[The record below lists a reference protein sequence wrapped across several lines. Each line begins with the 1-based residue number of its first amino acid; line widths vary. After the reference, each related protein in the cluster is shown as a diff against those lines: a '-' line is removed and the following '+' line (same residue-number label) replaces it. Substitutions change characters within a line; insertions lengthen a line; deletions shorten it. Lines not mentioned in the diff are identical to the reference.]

1 MFERGRLPE
10 LDLPSFDGDGLSG
23 TTGTSAVGPQ
33 LTGAD
38 EKGPETES
46 APFVLNSVLPVV
58 PARLVKR
65 ILKGTWRSYFR
76 TTWRLRGGE
85 LGQSW
90 RRGRAEPLRQVGGK
104 SLTSRAEC
112 SALHCTPPLCRV
124 DTPVKGGTCGPT
136 WGSLP
141 QSIVGWEAAGGAS
154 TMRPFVSSLP
164 PWRQPTSVRLILP
177 SSRPPSSHTDGV
189 CRAAR
194 AVCPLDKTM
203 KSAAE
208 GDHRGRRMLAEATRN
223 RPGGLSKATRGGGR
237 EPAMPGTMAGTTPQ
251 AVGSSMCALDATGT
265 TRGRCAAVGSLPER
279 VAADKQD
286 MAATEASLDCGGS
299 FLWCAGC
306 DLFV

>member
-10 LDLPSFDGDGLSG
+10 LDLPSFDGDGLPG
-23 TTGTSAVGPQ
+23 TTGTSAVAPP

-38 EKGPETES
+38 EKGPEMES

-65 ILKGTWRSYFR
+65 ILKGDFVDMAELLRDNLEAERRRARS
-76 TTWRLRGGE
+76 E
-85 LGQSW
+85 L
-90 RRGRAEPLRQVGGK
+90 ETGK
-104 SLTSRAEC
+104 SGAPASSRREVPDFTSW
-112 SALHCTPPLCRV
+112 CTPLLCRV

-136 WGSLP
+136 WGSLL

-177 SSRPPSSHTDGV
+177 SSRPPSSRTDGV

-203 KSAAE
+203 KSAVE
-208 GDHRGRRMLAEATRN
+208 GDHRGWRMLAEATGN

-237 EPAMPGTMAGTTPQ
+237 EPATPGTMAGATPQ

-265 TRGRCAAVGSLPER
+265 TRGRCADGELAGSGQ
-279 VAADKQD
+279 AGH
-286 MAATEASLDCGGS
+286 GGN
-299 FLWCAGC
+299 
-306 DLFV
+306 